1 MAREITIVKGER
13 INISYEDKT
22 LFDLVVTVTKNDG
35 SAYTLTG
42 KSIRM
47 DVKENRDKQSFV
59 YRLVS
64 GTDITISGTNKL
76 TWNKVMTLPNDTYVY
91 DVFII
96 DDNYITMGGLLKI
109 ERTIS
114 T

>member
-1 MAREITIVKGER
+1 MAQEISIIKGAR
-13 INISYEDKT
+13 VNIPYEDKT
-22 LFDLVVTVTKNDG
+22 KFDLVIRVYNDDG

-42 KSIRM
+42 KTIRM
-47 DVKENRDKQSFV
+47 DVKENRDKQSYI
-59 YRLVS
+59 YRLTS
-64 GTDITISGTNKL
+64 ATEITISDTNLL
-76 TWNKVMTLPNDTYVY
+76 TWNKVMILPNDTYVY

-96 DDNYITMGGLLKI
+96 DDSYVVMGGLLKI